1 MAAFGT
7 GNQVAAAIPTGGVLG
22 WGTWNQPN
30 FVGELFR
37 LSPLDTP
44 LTTLIGGLTGGKSS
58 EGHRVFTW
66 QDTLHRAPAV
76 PAIVEGADATFAAQ
90 DRTERKNV
98 VSIKQYG
105 VETTYSKMAETNV
118 LGTAADPAT
127 SILGNQPVQ
136 DEHAWQLQIQIEQA
150 SLDCELEFLEGTF
163 ANPTN
168 GTARQTQ
175 GIVGAI
181 TTNATDNTGS
191 GSTKLR
197 KAVVDAM
204 TVGMYDEGAPMR
216 NCVLMTTSQGKVDVA
231 SDYQGSSGNINPRS
245 YNRFG
250 VNITDIETNFGAL
263 PVVVNRHLEADTAL
277 IIDLSVMAICFQPIP
292 GKGYFFLEPLAKS
305 GSYDKSQLYGENG
318 LEYGPEKWHSKTF
331 NLDVA

>member
-1 MAAFGT
+1 MTAFGSANVVSSAVP
-7 GNQVAAAIPTGGVLG
+7 GGGVLG

-44 LTTLIGGLTGGKSS
+44 LTTLIGGLTGGKSVKA
-58 EGHRVFTW
+58 RVFTW
-66 QDTLHRAPAV
+66 QDTIHRAPAI
-76 PAIVEGADATFAAQ
+76 PAIVEGADASYAAQ
-90 DRTERKNV
+90 DRDERKNV

-105 VETTYSKMAETNV
+105 VETTYSKAAEV
-118 LGTAADPAT
+118 SALGTNAAAAT
-127 SILGNQPVQ
+127 PILGDQPVQ

-150 SLDCELEFLEGTF
+150 SLDCELEFLTGTY
-163 ANPTN
+163 ANPSN

-181 TTNATDNTGS
+181 TTTVDDNTGS

-197 KAVVDAM
+197 KSVVDGL
-204 TVGMYDEGAPMR
+204 TVAMYDEGAPMR
-216 NCVLMTTSQGKVDVA
+216 NVILMTTSQGKVDVA
-231 SDYQGSSGNINPRS
+231 ASYQGTSGNINPRS

-263 PVVVNRHLEADTAL
+263 PIVVNRHLPANTAL
-277 IIDLSVMAICFQPIP
+277 ILDLSVLAICFLPIP

-318 LEYGPEKWHSKTF
+318 LEYGPEKWHAKVH
-331 NLDVA
+331 NLDAA